1 VKAWLQQLA
10 ELRTILAFLRPYLG
24 RQPLLL
30 AAVLASALFVML
42 FEGFGV
48 GLLVPLLNLLLGGD
62 RATPMRPLQWLER
75 TLPGHSPAFYIGAIA
90 VAIVLAVALKNAAFY
105 TSLVLAARLKRR
117 IAVRLRDDLFRRLH
131 RADLDLFDRLPGG
144 DLANVFLV
152 ETYRTTVAIDAM
164 LALIQRTSIAVFYVA
179 ALFFLS
185 WPLTTLVVV
194 LAAGLGGA
202 LSFVYGRLKTA
213 GVELTDLNHRM
224 ASMLGQSFSGVRIV
238 RATHSQDREIEQFH
252 QVNRAQANAEQRSA
266 EALSLL
272 FPITETLAVAGAMVI
287 VTCAYI
293 FLVRPGYMLSSYLLA
308 YGFVLLRL
316 LPLLNQLYGLHGHL
330 AYLAGGIHEVKAWLD
345 TPHFPE
351 RPFGA
356 ATFNRLEHALAFE
369 HITYRYPNGKAA
381 LDDVDFVVPVGQTVA
396 IVGPSG
402 AGKSTLASILLRLRA
417 PSGGRV
423 TVDGRDCWDFSPES
437 WHRATALVEQD
448 AFLFHGTLRE
458 NILYGCQ
465 HVGEEA
471 LACALAA
478 AHLTD
483 VVASLPDGLETVVG
497 ERGAMVSGGQRQR
510 IAIARV
516 ILKDAP
522 ILVLDEATAALDSEV
537 EAAIQESLKD
547 LMQGKTVIAIAHRLS
562 TIARMDRLVVL
573 DAGKVVEE
581 GTHAELLRLG
591 GHYEKLWRHQSGGF
605 IANELDEAAE
615 PPALRPAVG

>member
-1 VKAWLQQLA
+1 MKAWLQQLA
-10 ELRTILAFLRPYLG
+10 ELRKILAFLRPYLV

-30 AAVLASALFVML
+30 AAVLGSALFVML

-48 GLLVPLLNLLLGGD
+48 GLLVPLLNLLLGGE

-75 TLPGHSPAFYIGAIA
+75 TIPGHSPAFYIGAIA
-90 VAIVLAVALKNAAFY
+90 VAIVVSVALKNVAFY

-164 LALIQRTSIAVFYVA
+164 LALIQRTSIAFFYVA

-185 WPLTTLVVV
+185 WPLTALVLV
-194 LAAGLGGA
+194 LAVALGGA
-202 LSFVYGRLKTA
+202 LSFVYGRLKTV
-213 GVELTDLNHRM
+213 GIELTDLNHRM
-224 ASMLGQSFSGVRIV
+224 AALLGQSFSGVRIV

-252 QVNRAQANAEQRSA
+252 SLNDAQAGAEERSA
-266 EALSLL
+266 EALSLV

-316 LPLLNQLYGLHGHL
+316 LPLMNQLYGLHGHL
-330 AYLAGGIHEVKAWLD
+330 AYLAGGIEEVKAWLD
-345 TPHFPE
+345 TPYFPD

-356 ATFNRLEHALAFE
+356 TEFAGVRRSLAFE
-369 HITYRYPNGKAA
+369 RVTFRYPNGKTA
-381 LDDVDFVVPVGQTVA
+381 LDNIDFVVPVGQTIA

-402 AGKSTLASILLRLRA
+402 AGKSTLANILLRLRA
-417 PSGGRV
+417 PTSGRV
-423 TVDGRDCWDFSPES
+423 IVDERDFWDFSSES

-458 NILYGCQ
+458 NILYGCEN
-465 HVGEEA
+465 VSAAA
-471 LACALAA
+471 LEHALHA

-483 VVASLPDGLETVVG
+483 VVSSLPDGLETLVG

-510 IAIARV
+510 IAIARAV
-516 ILKDAP
+516 IRNP
-522 ILVLDEATAALDSEV
+522 SILILDEATSHLDAVSERLVQQALQNASRGRTTIV
-537 EAAIQESLKD
+537 
-547 LMQGKTVIAIAHRLS
+547 IAHRLS
-562 TIARMDRLVVL
+562 TIREADRLIVL
-573 DAGKVVEE
+573 ENGRIAEQGTWDTLATAGGVFE
-581 GTHAELLRLG
+581 RLIRG
-591 GHYEKLWRHQSGGF
+591 L
-605 IANELDEAAE
+605 A
-615 PPALRPAVG
+615 

>member
-1 VKAWLQQLA
+1 MKAWLQQLA
-10 ELRTILAFLRPYLG
+10 ELRKILAFLRPYLV

-30 AAVLASALFVML
+30 AAVLGSALFVMV

-48 GLLVPLLNLLLGGD
+48 GLLVPLLNLLLGGE

-75 TLPGHSPAFYIGAIA
+75 TIPGHSPAFYIGAIA
-90 VAIVLAVALKNAAFY
+90 VAIVVSVALKNVAFY

-164 LALIQRTSIAVFYVA
+164 LALIQRTSIAFFYVA

-185 WPLTTLVVV
+185 WPLTALVLV
-194 LAAGLGGA
+194 LAVALGGA
-202 LSFVYGRLKTA
+202 LSFVYGRLKTV
-213 GVELTDLNHRM
+213 GIELTDLNHRM
-224 ASMLGQSFSGVRIV
+224 AALLGQSFSGVRIV

-252 QVNRAQANAEQRSA
+252 SLNDAQAGAEERSA
-266 EALSLL
+266 EALSLV

-316 LPLLNQLYGLHGHL
+316 LPLMNQLYGLHGHL
-330 AYLAGGIHEVKAWLD
+330 AYLAGGIEEVKAWLD
-345 TPHFPE
+345 TPYFPD

-356 ATFNRLEHALAFE
+356 TEFAGVRRSLAFE
-369 HITYRYPNGKAA
+369 RVTFRYPNGKTA
-381 LDDVDFVVPVGQTVA
+381 LDNIDFVVPVGQTIA

-402 AGKSTLASILLRLRA
+402 AGKSTLANILLRLRA
-417 PSGGRV
+417 PTSGRV
-423 TVDGRDCWDFSPES
+423 IVDERDFWDFSSES
-437 WHRATALVEQD
+437 WHRAIALVEQD

-458 NILYGCQ
+458 NILYGCEN
-465 HVGEEA
+465 VSAAA
-471 LACALAA
+471 LEHALHA

-483 VVASLPDGLETVVG
+483 VVSSLPDGLETLVG

-510 IAIARV
+510 IAIARAV
-516 ILKDAP
+516 IRNP
-522 ILVLDEATAALDSEV
+522 SILILDEATSHLDAVSERLVQQALQNASRGRTTIV
-537 EAAIQESLKD
+537 
-547 LMQGKTVIAIAHRLS
+547 IAHRLS
-562 TIARMDRLVVL
+562 TIREADRLIVL
-573 DAGKVVEE
+573 ENGRIAEQGTWDTLATAGGVFE
-581 GTHAELLRLG
+581 RLIRG
-591 GHYEKLWRHQSGGF
+591 L
-605 IANELDEAAE
+605 A
-615 PPALRPAVG
+615 

>member
-10 ELRTILAFLRPYLG
+10 ELRKILAFLRPYLV

-30 AAVLASALFVML
+30 AAVLGSALFVMV

-48 GLLVPLLNLLLGGD
+48 GLLVPLLNLLLGGE

-75 TLPGHSPAFYIGAIA
+75 TIPGHSPAFYIGAIA
-90 VAIVLAVALKNAAFY
+90 VAIVVSVALKNVAFY

-164 LALIQRTSIAVFYVA
+164 LALIQRTSIAFFYVA

-185 WPLTTLVVV
+185 WPLTALVLV
-194 LAAGLGGA
+194 LAVALGGA
-202 LSFVYGRLKTA
+202 LSFVYGRLKTV
-213 GVELTDLNHRM
+213 GIELTDLNHRM
-224 ASMLGQSFSGVRIV
+224 AALLGQSFSGVRIV

-252 QVNRAQANAEQRSA
+252 SLNDAQAGAEERSA
-266 EALSLL
+266 EALSLV

-316 LPLLNQLYGLHGHL
+316 LPLMNQLYGLHGHL
-330 AYLAGGIHEVKAWLD
+330 AYLAGGIEEVKAWLD
-345 TPHFPE
+345 TPYFPD

-356 ATFNRLEHALAFE
+356 TEFAGVRRSLAFE
-369 HITYRYPNGKAA
+369 RVTFRYPNGKTA
-381 LDDVDFVVPVGQTVA
+381 LDNIDFVVPVGQTIA

-402 AGKSTLASILLRLRA
+402 AGKSTLANILLRLRA
-417 PSGGRV
+417 PTSGRV
-423 TVDGRDCWDFSPES
+423 IVDERDFWDFSSES

-458 NILYGCQ
+458 NILYGCEN
-465 HVGEEA
+465 VSAAA
-471 LACALAA
+471 LEHALHA

-483 VVASLPDGLETVVG
+483 VVSSLPDGLETLVG

-510 IAIARV
+510 IAIARAV
-516 ILKDAP
+516 IRNP
-522 ILVLDEATAALDSEV
+522 SILILDEATSHLDAVSERLVQQALQNASRGRTTIV
-537 EAAIQESLKD
+537 
-547 LMQGKTVIAIAHRLS
+547 IAHRLS
-562 TIARMDRLVVL
+562 TIREADRLIVL
-573 DAGKVVEE
+573 ENGRIAEQGTWDTLATAGGVFE
-581 GTHAELLRLG
+581 RLIRG
-591 GHYEKLWRHQSGGF
+591 L
-605 IANELDEAAE
+605 A
-615 PPALRPAVG
+615 

>member
-1 VKAWLQQLA
+1 VNAWLQQLA
-10 ELRTILAFLRPYLG
+10 ELRKILAFLRPYLV

-90 VAIVLAVALKNAAFY
+90 VAIILSVALKNAAFY

-152 ETYRTTVAIDAM
+152 ETYRTTVAIDAL
-164 LALIQRTSIAVFYVA
+164 LALIQRTSIAFFYVA

-185 WPLTTLVVV
+185 WSLTSLVVV
-194 LAAGLGGA
+194 LAVALGGA
-202 LSFVYGRLKTA
+202 LSFVYGRLKSV

-224 ASMLGQSFSGVRIV
+224 ASMLGQSFAGVRIV
-238 RATHSQDREIEQFH
+238 RATHSQERELEQFH
-252 QVNRAQANAEQRSA
+252 TLNQAQADAEERSA

-330 AYLAGGIHEVKAWLD
+330 AYLAGGIHEVKTWLD

-356 ATFNRLEHALAFE
+356 VRFTGLEQSLAFE
-369 HITYRYPNGKAA
+369 HVTYKYPNGKTA
-381 LDDVDFVVPVGQTVA
+381 LEDIDFVVPVGQTIA

-402 AGKSTLASILLRLRA
+402 AGKSTLANILLRFRA

-423 TVDGRDCWDFSPES
+423 TVDGRDCWEFSSES

-458 NILYGCQ
+458 NILYGCEPVD
-465 HVGEEA
+465 HAA
-471 LACALAA
+471 LDRALTA

-483 VVASLPDGLETVVG
+483 VVSSLSDGLDTLVG

-510 IAIARV
+510 IAIARAV
-516 ILKDAP
+516 IRNP
-522 ILVLDEATAALDSEV
+522 GILILDEATSHLDAVSERLVQQALHNASRGRTTIV
-537 EAAIQESLKD
+537 
-547 LMQGKTVIAIAHRLS
+547 IAHRLS
-562 TIARMDRLVVL
+562 TIRDADRLIVL
-573 DAGKVVEE
+573 DRGRIVEQGTWDTLATAGGVFE
-581 GTHAELLRLG
+581 RLIRG
-591 GHYEKLWRHQSGGF
+591 L
-605 IANELDEAAE
+605 A
-615 PPALRPAVG
+615 

>member
-1 VKAWLQQLA
+1 MKAWLQQLA
-10 ELRTILAFLRPYLG
+10 ELRKILAFLRPYLV

-30 AAVLASALFVML
+30 AAVLGSALFVML

-90 VAIVLAVALKNAAFY
+90 VAIILSVALKNAAFY

-117 IAVRLRDDLFRRLH
+117 LAVRLRDDLFRRLH

-144 DLANVFLV
+144 ELANVFLV
-152 ETYRTTVAIDAM
+152 ETFRTTVAIDAM
-164 LALIQRTSIAVFYVA
+164 LALIQRTSIAFFYVA

-185 WPLTTLVVV
+185 WSLTSLVVL
-194 LAAGLGGA
+194 LAVALGGA
-202 LSFVYGRLKTA
+202 LSFVYGRLKRV

-224 ASMLGQSFSGVRIV
+224 ASMLGQSFSGIRIV
-238 RATHSQDREIEQFH
+238 RATHSQERELEQFH
-252 QVNRAQANAEQRSA
+252 TLNQAQADAEQRSA

-330 AYLAGGIHEVKAWLD
+330 AYLAGGIHEVKTWLD

-351 RPFGA
+351 RPFG
-356 ATFNRLEHALAFE
+356 TVPFTGLEQALAFE
-369 HITYRYPNGKAA
+369 HVTYKYPNGKSA
-381 LDDVDFVVPVGQTVA
+381 LEDIDFVVPVGQTIA

-402 AGKSTLASILLRLRA
+402 AGKSTLANILLRLRA
-417 PSGGRV
+417 PSRGRV
-423 TVDGRDCWDFSPES
+423 TVDGRDCWEFSPES

-458 NILYGCQ
+458 NILYGCE
-465 HVGEEA
+465 HVGEAA
-471 LACALAA
+471 LEHAVAA

-483 VVASLPDGLETVVG
+483 VVTTLPDGLDTLVG

-510 IAIARV
+510 IAIARAV
-516 ILKDAP
+516 IRNP
-522 ILVLDEATAALDSEV
+522 SILILDEATSHLDAVSERLVQQALQNASRGRTTIV
-537 EAAIQESLKD
+537 
-547 LMQGKTVIAIAHRLS
+547 IAHRLS
-562 TIARMDRLVVL
+562 TIRNADRLIVL
-573 DAGKVVEE
+573 DHGRIVEQGIWDTLATAGGVFE
-581 GTHAELLRLG
+581 RLIRG
-591 GHYEKLWRHQSGGF
+591 W
-605 IANELDEAAE
+605 A
-615 PPALRPAVG
+615 

>member
-1 VKAWLQQLA
+1 MKAWLQQLA
-10 ELRTILAFLRPYLG
+10 ELRKILAFLRPYLIK
-24 RQPLLL
+24 QPFLL

-48 GLLVPLLNLLLGGD
+48 GLLVPLLNLLLGGE

-75 TLPGHSPAFYIGAIA
+75 TLPGHSPAFYIGWIA
-90 VAIVLAVALKNAAFY
+90 VTIVLSVALKNVAFY

-117 IAVRLRDDLFRRLH
+117 IAVRLRDDLFKRLH

-164 LALIQRTSIAVFYVA
+164 LALIQRTSIAAFYVV

-194 LAAGLGGA
+194 LAAALGSA
-202 LSFVYGRLKTA
+202 LSFVYGRLKTT

-224 ASMLGQSFSGVRIV
+224 AGMLGQSFSGVRIV

-252 QVNRAQANAEQRSA
+252 ELNEAQAGAEERSA

-272 FPITETLAVAGAMVI
+272 FPITETLAVAGGMVI

-330 AYLAGGIHEVKAWLD
+330 AYLAGGIHEVKTWLD
-345 TPHFPE
+345 TPYFPE
-351 RPFGA
+351 RPFGT
-356 ATFNRLEHALAFE
+356 ATFAGLSDSLSFE
-369 HITYRYPNGKAA
+369 HVSYRYPNGKVA
-381 LDDVDFVVPVGQTVA
+381 LDDIHIAVPVGQTIA
-396 IVGPSG
+396 IVGSSG
-402 AGKSTLASILLRLRA
+402 AGKSTLANILLRLRA
-417 PSGGRV
+417 PSAGRV
-423 TVDGRDCWDFSPES
+423 TADGRDCWEFTAES

-458 NILYGCQ
+458 NIVFGCDD
-465 HVGEEA
+465 VGEDA
-471 LACALAA
+471 LARAIAA
-478 AHLTD
+478 AHLSD
-483 VVASLPDGLETVVG
+483 VVSTLPDGLETLVG

-510 IAIARV
+510 IAIARALLRNPS
-516 ILKDAP
+516 IL
-522 ILVLDEATAALDSEV
+522 ILDEATSHLDAVSERLVQQALHNASRGRTT
-537 EAAIQESLKD
+537 I
-547 LMQGKTVIAIAHRLS
+547 IIAHRLS
-562 TIARMDRLVVL
+562 TIRDADRLIVL
-573 DAGKVVEE
+573 EHGRIVEE
-581 GTHAELLRLG
+581 GTWDTLAAGGGAFERLMRG
-591 GHYEKLWRHQSGGF
+591 LT
-605 IANELDEAAE
+605 
-615 PPALRPAVG
+615 

>member
-1 VKAWLQQLA
+1 
-10 ELRTILAFLRPYLG
+10 
-24 RQPLLL
+24 
-30 AAVLASALFVML
+30 ML

-90 VAIVLAVALKNAAFY
+90 VAIILSVALKNAAFY

-164 LALIQRTSIAVFYVA
+164 LALIQRTSIAFFYVA

-185 WPLTTLVVV
+185 WSLTSLVVL
-194 LAAGLGGA
+194 LAVALGGA
-202 LSFVYGRLKTA
+202 LSFVYGRLKSV

-238 RATHSQDREIEQFH
+238 RATHSQDRELEQFH
-252 QVNRAQANAEQRSA
+252 ALNQAQADAEQRSA

-330 AYLAGGIHEVKAWLD
+330 AYLAGGIHEVKTWLD

-351 RPFGA
+351 RPFG
-356 ATFNRLEHALAFE
+356 TVPFTGLEQALAFE
-369 HITYRYPNGKAA
+369 HVTYKYPNGKTA
-381 LDDVDFVVPVGQTVA
+381 LEDIDFVVPVGQTIA

-402 AGKSTLASILLRLRA
+402 AGKSTLANILLRLRA

-423 TVDGRDCWDFSPES
+423 TVDGRDCWEFSSES

-458 NILYGCQ
+458 NILYGCEP
-465 HVGEEA
+465 VG
-471 LACALAA
+471 
-478 AHLTD
+478 D
-483 VVASLPDGLETVVG
+483 
-497 ERGAMVSGGQRQR
+497 
-510 IAIARV
+510 
-516 ILKDAP
+516 
-522 ILVLDEATAALDSEV
+522 AALDSRP
-537 EAAIQESLKD
+537 
-547 LMQGKTVIAIAHRLS
+547 HR
-562 TIARMDRLVVL
+562 RPPDRRRLVASGWAGHARGRARSDGVRRSAAADRHRARRHPQPERPHPGRGDLTPRRRLRTAGPAGPPERLTRPNHHRHRPPSLDDSGRRSPDRARPGPDRGAGNLGHPRDRRGCLRAPHPRVGVNQAVDWREISRLRAHGSRLRAQQDPRDTAARTVL
-573 DAGKVVEE
+573 
-581 GTHAELLRLG
+581 L
-591 GHYEKLWRHQSGGF
+591 
-605 IANELDEAAE
+605 
-615 PPALRPAVG
+615 